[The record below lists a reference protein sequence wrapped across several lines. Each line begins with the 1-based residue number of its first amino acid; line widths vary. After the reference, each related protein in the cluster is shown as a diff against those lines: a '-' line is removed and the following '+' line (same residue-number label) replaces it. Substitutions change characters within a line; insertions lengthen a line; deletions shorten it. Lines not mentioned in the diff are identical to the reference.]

1 MKFFLRFLKNPFLK
15 VLFYFLLLLA
25 IFAIAG
31 AFASDDGFLNY
42 MINIIT
48 DQGTVAFFFAGI
60 VTISVSTL
68 MRYSEVRLEES
79 MKIIDD
85 HHQIIC
91 RYNGHKIDK
100 IRDISKDFFNEKG
113 MIMELHHTRKT
124 KPIKN
129 KVKDIYSNEY
139 KSMQEEVK
147 LFNEHDV
154 LLLPT
159 VNVYTNILGECNLN
173 IIDSTQVKELP
184 SFVIGNGTEF
194 LKAHRYSQT
203 SNNLTIRLD
212 DIKVDGLNVSLHT
225 SRTYYF
231 HMLLT
236 NRCMDYKL
244 DCGMSVREIYEFN
257 KTISYLRD

>member
-1 MKFFLRFLKNPFLK
+1 MISYYLYSRFSKYSSDRTYLVFLKSHSSP
-15 VLFYFLLLLA
+15 A
-25 IFAIAG
+25 IIP
-31 AFASDDGFLNY
+31 SR
-42 MINIIT
+42 IT
-48 DQGTVAFFFAGI
+48 PA
-60 VTISVSTL
+60 
-68 MRYSEVRLEES
+68 
-79 MKIIDD
+79 
-85 HHQIIC
+85 
-91 RYNGHKIDK
+91 
-100 IRDISKDFFNEKG
+100 DI
-113 MIMELHHTRKT
+113 
-124 KPIKN
+124 
-129 KVKDIYSNEY
+129 
-139 KSMQEEVK
+139 
-147 LFNEHDV
+147 
-154 LLLPT
+154 LLPT

-244 DCGMSVREIYEFN
+244 DCDMSVREIYEFN
-257 KTISYLRD
+257 KTISYLRDSKLSNQIGINGMIITKDGYLLIEKRDHRKTTWKRTPTAFP